1 VSVLYLRPSE
11 SHWIQLT
18 ILFIPPFP
26 IHLQLA
32 LNLQRKWE
40 GSKDKYAS
48 RLAAIIS
55 GPKSSSSLARPVSS
69 DSTKSRSNVPPPP
82 IPVSASASVSERPR
96 EVKIQKKLVIQESD
110 SEEEEFGGAVKKQKT
125 SYHSASTLP
134 PSRPQTAPAP
144 VRVPE
149 KVSPYSSLVLEIDK
163 DMDDKEALRVTLEAA
178 WQFLSDSDK
187 DNIFAT
193 AVRSSYVMSHSL
205 IDIARICTIITLHAL
220 LCILPSF
227 NIFATMT
234 SSSLQPVN
242 SMSCLLFTLLC
253 TLFYTHCPHSSSP
266 SSSGH

>member
-1 VSVLYLRPSE
+1 VSTLYLGPLQ

-18 ILFIPPFP
+18 ILFIQPFP
-26 IHLQLA
+26 FHLQLA

-55 GPKSSSSLARPVSS
+55 GPKSSSSIARPVTS
-69 DSTKSRSNVPPPP
+69 DSSKSRPNVPPPP
-82 IPVSASASVSERPR
+82 LLVSASASVSERPR
-96 EVKIQKKLVIQESD
+96 EVKIPKKLVIQESD

-125 SYHSASTLP
+125 SYNSASALP
-134 PSRPQTAPAP
+134 PSRPQTAPATA
-144 VRVPE
+144 RLPE

-163 DMDDKEALRVTLEAA
+163 EMDDKEALRVTLEAA

-193 AVRSSYVMSHSL
+193 AVRSSVMSHSL
-205 IDIARICTIITLHAL
+205 IDIARNRTIIILHAL
-220 LCILPSF
+220 LCTLPSF
-227 NIFATMT
+227 HIFSPMT

-242 SMSCLLFTLLC
+242 SMSCLLFSLLC
-253 TLFYTHCPHSSSP
+253 TLSYTHCPHSSSP